1 MAEETSIMVHIPLNK
16 IQWKPG
22 TQEAINKIELT
33 HIDHYLTS
41 EQKKRRAQ
49 FFREEAAKRTK
60 YDVEPTW
67 TLPGSV
73 QATNIPI
80 EQTASEPKT
89 SIYTV
94 LNVEEYETNNI
105 DIIEISTSPLSESG
119 NESETSSENKTGN
132 ESETSSENKTGNES
146 ETGNEN
152 EPGIV
157 EGVVSNLITT
167 NQGSYVNLKRNLFTA
182 KTFLKAF
189 ERLSKTQM
197 KKQAYKE
204 KTKHSKALKRQ
215 HRP

>member
-60 YDVEPTW
+60 YD
-67 TLPGSV
+67 
-73 QATNIPI
+73 TNIPI